1 MAVVALLGAAQA
13 GEVHQR
19 QVADDRALARAL
31 AGDDP
36 CFGAAAL
43 AAGPT
48 ACPPS
53 RSGRVVPSPDAAPR
67 DKSDAY
73 TDDCWVHAPFR
84 GMKTCTFGDPRAAV
98 SIALVGNSHAGH
110 WLPALQEV
118 AKTQHLKIT
127 TFMAS
132 ECTVSTT
139 AVQWD
144 ADAKQ
149 TGCTDWA
156 RRVVRA
162 TSGDR
167 FDLVVTAER
176 NGHPA
181 VGRTLGASQSAWQRG
196 YDAVLRAWADA
207 GTRVLVVHDT
217 PFASTDFL
225 SPPGCVAEH
234 PDDLGA
240 CSGPRSTWVP
250 RDPQYEAARAL
261 DRPRIRTVD
270 LNDRICAA
278 TRCSSVVGGVLV
290 YFDGSHLTA
299 TYSRTLAPY
308 LAGSLRNSLSAG
320 R

>member
-1 MAVVALLGAAQA
+1 V

-19 QVADDRALARAL
+19 QAADDRALSRAL

-43 AAGPT
+43 AAGAT
-48 ACPPS
+48 KCPPT
-53 RSGRVVPSPDAAPR
+53 RSGDVVPRPDAAPR

-84 GMKTCTFGDPRAAV
+84 GMKTCTFGDPKASV

-110 WLPALQEV
+110 WLPALQQV
-118 AKTQHLKIT
+118 AASQHLKIT

-132 ECTVSTT
+132 ECTVSATP
-139 AVQWD
+139 VEWD

-149 TGCTDWA
+149 SGCTDWA

-167 FDLVVTAER
+167 FDLVVTSER

-181 VGRTLGASQSAWQRG
+181 VGRTLAASQGSWQRG
-196 YDAVLRAWADA
+196 YAEMLRRWADA

-217 PFASTDFL
+217 PFAAKSFL
-225 SPPGCVAEH
+225 SPPACVAEH
-234 PDDLGA
+234 PDDLSA
-240 CSGPRSTWVP
+240 CSAPRERWVP
-250 RDPQYEAARAL
+250 RDPLFAAARAL
-261 DRPRIRTVD
+261 DRPGIHAVD
-270 LNDRICAA
+270 LNDRICSAD
-278 TRCSSVVGGVLV
+278 RCSAVVGGVLV
-290 YFDGSHLTA
+290 YFDGSHMTA

-308 LAGSLRNSLSAG
+308 LARPVRDALTAG